1 MLRWE
6 NYFMKSGSNFE
17 SFWKKYQEE
26 SKPDILFIMGMGFD
40 PRTNNGIESIYSFK
54 SEQKR
59 DTILL
64 RYYKS
69 AEDVEEAPVL
79 KVKEHLDR
87 LTNFLNKA
95 GYSGPQEKNIIL
107 RSDDDKSI
115 ASINATYIIPDFSV
129 FEKYSDIVIDISAMP
144 RGIFIPLI
152 NKCLDL
158 VDQYNNVNVI
168 KKNLH
173 VIVSENSNLD
183 GLIMD
188 KGTDEAATYIYGFRI
203 KEIDKT
209 VDQKEVWI
217 PLLGENQTNQFDKI
231 KVELNPVEICPI
243 LPFPCENL
251 RRGDN
256 LIIEYQDRLLNDNNV
271 ELKNIVYADESNPF
285 QVYRLLNGTIHR
297 YNESFRLLSGCKIIV
312 SALSSKLLTIGA
324 FMAVYEKK
332 KEGSNIGIMHVE
344 SMGHELSEDFEE
356 QKIEIAKH
364 NKLFEIWL
372 AGIPYNEA

>member
-1 MLRWE
+1 MQ
-6 NYFMKSGSNFE
+6 SGPNFIN
-17 SFWKKYQEE
+17 FWKEYQEKA
-26 SKPDILFIMGMGFD
+26 KPSILFIMGMGFD
-40 PRTNNGIESIYSFK
+40 PRTNIGIESIYSIK
-54 SEQKR
+54 SDQRR
-59 DTILL
+59 DTVLL
-64 RYYKS
+64 RYYKTS
-69 AEDVEEAPVL
+69 EEIGEISDPKVTEHFTRLNDFLTTNQCNAPQ
-79 KVKEHLDR
+79 VKD
-87 LTNFLNKA
+87 
-95 GYSGPQEKNIIL
+95 IIL

-115 ASINATYIIPDFSV
+115 ASINATYIVPDFSI
-129 FEKYSDIVIDISAMP
+129 FENYTDIVIDISAMP

-158 VDQYNNVNVI
+158 VDQYNIANSPP
-168 KKNLH
+168 KNLH
-173 VIVSENSNLD
+173 VIVTENSELD
-183 GLIMD
+183 SMIHD
-188 KGTDEAATYIYGFRI
+188 RGTDDSATYIYGFRI

-217 PLLGENQTNQFDKI
+217 PILGENQTNQFDKI
-231 KVELNPVEICPI
+231 KLELSPVEICPI

-285 QVYRLLNGTIHR
+285 QVYRLLNKTIQR
-297 YNESFRLLSGCKIIV
+297 YNQSFQLLSGCKIIV
-312 SALSSKLLTIGA
+312 SALSSKLLTMGA

-344 SMGHELSEDFEE
+344 SLRNDLSHDYEDKKNEV
-356 QKIEIAKH
+356 AKH

-372 AGIPYNEA
+372 AGTPYNET